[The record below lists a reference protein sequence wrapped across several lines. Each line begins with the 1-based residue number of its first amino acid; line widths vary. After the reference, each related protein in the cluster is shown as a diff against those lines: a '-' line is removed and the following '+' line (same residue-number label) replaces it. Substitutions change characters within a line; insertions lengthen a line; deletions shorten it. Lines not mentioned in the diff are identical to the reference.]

1 MCTPELPKPIPANV
15 AAIIMSERAS
25 TSSPPRCTALRND
38 FAMSAIDFSHQRSD
52 TGFEP
57 Q

>member
-1 MCTPELPKPIPANV
+1 MPANV

-25 TSSPPRCTALRND
+25 TSSAPRCTAVRND
-38 FAMSAIDFSHQRSD
+38 LASSAIAFSHHRSD
-52 TGFEP
+52 TGLEP

>member
-1 MCTPELPKPIPANV
+1 MPANV
-15 AAIIMSERAS
+15 AAISMLDRCSSEPS
-25 TSSPPRCTALRND
+25 CTDARND
-38 FAMSAIDFSHQRSD
+38 VAMRPIAFSHHRSE

>member
-1 MCTPELPKPIPANV
+1 MPANV

-25 TSSPPRCTALRND
+25 TSSAPSCTARRND
-38 FAMSAIDFSHQRSD
+38 RASSDIDFSHHRSD
-52 TGFEP
+52 TGFDP

>member
-1 MCTPELPKPIPANV
+1 MPANV
-15 AAIIMSERAS
+15 AAIVMSERAS
-25 TSSPPRCTALRND
+25 TSSAPRCTALRNARD
-38 FAMSAIDFSHQRSD
+38 ERIDFSHQRSD